1 MALLT
6 RKLAFLPL
14 TREGLKC
21 LARSAS
27 VARAVTN
34 KNNSTDVLA
43 EDDDDDND
51 DVDTVDMGE
60 KATSLVAGGD
70 YVSI

>member
-27 VARAVTN
+27 VTRAVTN
-34 KNNSTDVLA
+34 KNKSTDVLA
-43 EDDDDDND
+43 EDDDDDDDDDND
-51 DVDTVDMGE
+51 GE
-60 KATSLVAGGD
+60 
-70 YVSI
+70 I